1 MIIQFIGTIVLA
13 AIARHIIGIIWY
25 SKKGLFG
32 KAWIALQ
39 GLDPKTPSISP
50 RSKLS
55 VLFSF
60 LLTVVSTFIFTLMVM
75 GEIEITL
82 VPALVTAGLFW
93 IGFIVPSLYSR
104 MIYDPRREYIAG
116 LFWIDALYELVALVS
131 AALILNAFL

>member
-1 MIIQFIGTIVLA
+1 MILQFIGTIVLA

-50 RSKLS
+50 RNKLS
-55 VLFSF
+55 ILFSF
-60 LLTVVSTFIFTLMVM
+60 LFTVVSTFIFTLMVM
-75 GEIEITL
+75 GETGITL

-93 IGFIVPSLYSR
+93 IGFIVPLLYSR

-116 LFWIDALYELVALVS
+116 LFWIDSLYELIALIA
-131 AALILNAFL
+131 AALILSTLL